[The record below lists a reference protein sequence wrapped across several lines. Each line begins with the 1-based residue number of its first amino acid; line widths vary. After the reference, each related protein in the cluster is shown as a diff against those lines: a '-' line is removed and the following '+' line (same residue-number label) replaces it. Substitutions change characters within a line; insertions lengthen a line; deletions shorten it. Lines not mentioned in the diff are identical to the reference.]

1 MLGIILIIAPHILQ
15 YAFSQITCN
24 ELSNINE
31 TITYDYLE
39 EIFEVDC
46 HRLIN

>member
-1 MLGIILIIAPHILQ
+1 MLGIILIIAPFLQ
-15 YAFSQITCN
+15 YSFSQITCN